1 MKANHLQE
9 NQSNPVLFTTC
20 LTKDRLSVYTRA
32 LKKLLRMLAIWM
44 KASSMEEAKKRPMK
58 LARKKKTKQTIPAF
72 DSSNISNFSLNWK
85 KML

>member
-44 KASSMEEAKKRPMK
+44 KASSMDEAKKRPMK
-58 LARKKKTKQTIPAF
+58 LARKKKQNKQFQHLIVVIFLTF
-72 DSSNISNFSLNWK
+72 L
-85 KML
+85 